1 MRTFFKFI
9 LLTSLVAIMGCSRP
23 SSSISDADDV
33 PDNRWINDAIH
44 AYSSSLGMCII
55 NNDTNFTKKC
65 INALGKLDANKPGI
79 TYFKLAYLIINQEI
93 IRGELQKASEQGEI
107 IHNKALASNDN
118 FAIALSLLALA
129 DIANET
135 ENPAEVVKLNEAA
148 IAAFSQ
154 AQCDRIWIKLAFM
167 RLAYYANKANDS
179 VTAQRAFMSF
189 NEITCSPH
197 DTTEFVIAQLNNCMW
212 ELNTNRATAALVR
225 INRLDSLLPLPVIT
239 RPNYYAIKA
248 VISMS
253 MGDEGSATRAA
264 DYFFRI
270 PAVNQN
276 SKMFT
281 NMIQLQAG
289 LWERHGNYTAAYG
302 AYQKIFHIRDSIA
315 LLNNQKAVD
324 TLIVRYQAKH
334 IAYENT
340 VTRKRY
346 LLIYAL
352 AVAASLFILF
362 ILLFFTWKNIFK
374 KRRSQQDLAL
384 AKAAAEQSIT
394 KRSFFISNMG
404 HEIRTPL
411 NAITG
416 FSSLL
421 ATEDNTPEERKEYLN
436 IISVNSQQLLKLIND
451 ILDFSDLEEGRIALN
466 IKEHDVIKICR
477 DTVDSIASSVP
488 PAVKLSFRTVI
499 PSLSIMTD
507 DVRLRQVLINL
518 LMNSTKFTSV
528 GFIKLKVK
536 IDPENSELLV
546 FSVTDSGRGIE
557 PDKKHIIFERF
568 EKLNQFS
575 PGSGLGLSICHAI
588 VSAFGGKIWLDETY
602 IQGAKFKFTIPIVK
616 PDTSKDS

>member
-1 MRTFFKFI
+1 
-9 LLTSLVAIMGCSRP
+9 
-23 SSSISDADDV
+23 
-33 PDNRWINDAIH
+33 
-44 AYSSSLGMCII
+44 
-55 NNDTNFTKKC
+55 
-65 INALGKLDANKPGI
+65 
-79 TYFKLAYLIINQEI
+79 
-93 IRGELQKASEQGEI
+93 
-107 IHNKALASNDN
+107 
-118 FAIALSLLALA
+118 
-129 DIANET
+129 
-135 ENPAEVVKLNEAA
+135 
-148 IAAFSQ
+148 
-154 AQCDRIWIKLAFM
+154 
-167 RLAYYANKANDS
+167 
-179 VTAQRAFMSF
+179 
-189 NEITCSPH
+189 
-197 DTTEFVIAQLNNCMW
+197 
-212 ELNTNRATAALVR
+212 
-225 INRLDSLLPLPVIT
+225 
-239 RPNYYAIKA
+239 

-602 IQGAKFKFTIPIVK
+602 TQGAKFKFTIPIVK